1 MDKTVLSILLFVLGL
16 GIGLALV
23 FLFNFL
29 KNKKDSN
36 KADTIIDKAK
46 KEAEKIKRDS
56 LFETK
61 EEIHK
66 LKLEADKEIKEKK
79 IGFFKEK
86 IILTEGILP
95 FKIEKL
101 LLKKEKIIYLINS
114 KKFKKLKKK
123 WKK

>member
-46 KEAEKIKRDS
+46 KEA
-56 LFETK
+56 
-61 EEIHK
+61 
-66 LKLEADKEIKEKK
+66 
-79 IGFFKEK
+79 
-86 IILTEGILP
+86 
-95 FKIEKL
+95 
-101 LLKKEKIIYLINS
+101 
-114 KKFKKLKKK
+114 
-123 WKK
+123 

>member
-46 KEAEKIKRDS
+46 KEAEKQAAQKM
-56 LFETK
+56 K
-61 EEIHK
+61 EENGNTS
-66 LKLEADKEIKEKK
+66 EENVA
-79 IGFFKEK
+79 
-86 IILTEGILP
+86 
-95 FKIEKL
+95 
-101 LLKKEKIIYLINS
+101 
-114 KKFKKLKKK
+114 
-123 WKK
+123 

>member
-29 KNKKDSN
+29 KNKKDNN

-61 EEIHK
+61 EEI
-66 LKLEADKEIKEKK
+66 
-79 IGFFKEK
+79 
-86 IILTEGILP
+86 
-95 FKIEKL
+95 
-101 LLKKEKIIYLINS
+101 
-114 KKFKKLKKK
+114 KKLKKRK
-123 WKK
+123 VK

>member
-79 IGFFKEK
+79 SG
-86 IILTEGILP
+86 T
-95 FKIEKL
+95 
-101 LLKKEKIIYLINS
+101 
-114 KKFKKLKKK
+114 
-123 WKK
+123 W

>member
-1 MDKTVLSILLFVLGL
+1 MIFSIKYIKNGGIYMDKTVLSILLFVLGL

-61 EEIHK
+61 EEIH
-66 LKLEADKEIKEKK
+66 
-79 IGFFKEK
+79 
-86 IILTEGILP
+86 
-95 FKIEKL
+95 
-101 LLKKEKIIYLINS
+101 
-114 KKFKKLKKK
+114 
-123 WKK
+123 